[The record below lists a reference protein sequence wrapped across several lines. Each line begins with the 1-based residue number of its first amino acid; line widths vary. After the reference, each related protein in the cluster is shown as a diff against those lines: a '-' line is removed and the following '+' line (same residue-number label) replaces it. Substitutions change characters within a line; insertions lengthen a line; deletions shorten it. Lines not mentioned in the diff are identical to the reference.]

1 MGRVWKAWEDSGEMT
16 GSSNQ
21 SGMETFLFVLET
33 EHATKDMANI
43 EEMTTY
49 KGKAMRRI
57 IGNQ

>member
-1 MGRVWKAWEDSGEMT
+1 MT